1 MTNVLALTVS
11 WALTS
16 GPTAPEAT
24 SFEPVD
30 TTDMVN
36 LATGDFTY
44 SVPLI
49 EVPGTGGSYPMALS
63 YHAGIQPEEDA
74 SWVGLGW
81 SLNPGSLTRM
91 VNGYADDF
99 NGNSLVDRT
108 YWEGGETENLYSWRL
123 WLGFQM

>member
-1 MTNVLALTVS
+1 MIRNIRIKKTIVVFLIMMMITNVLALTVS

-36 LATGDFTY
+36 LATVFTY

-63 YHAGIQPEEDA
+63 YHAA
-74 SWVGLGW
+74 SSLKKMPVGWV
-81 SLNPGSLTRM
+81 
-91 VNGYADDF
+91 
-99 NGNSLVDRT
+99 
-108 YWEGGETENLYSWRL
+108 
-123 WLGFQM
+123 